1 MDPRAAGSGVWA
13 PRACP
18 SARPRR
24 SGMER
29 EPGLR
34 GERARKPPL
43 SVAGVGAS
51 PQVRGRSGGGA
62 GGEKGL
68 AFSLSLFL
76 QFAALRSCLVA
87 AAFQIEI
94 DSSEQGGGV
103 PKRCCAVVVV
113 VHLRGLVGGFV
124 IFILVPR

>member
-1 MDPRAAGSGVWA
+1 
-13 PRACP
+13 
-18 SARPRR
+18 
-24 SGMER
+24 MER

-68 AFSLSLFL
+68 AFSLSLFF

-94 DSSEQGGGV
+94 DSSEQGGSPKGAALWWWLFTCGALLGV
-103 PKRCCAVVVV
+103 LLFLSWYLGELFPKPAL
-113 VHLRGLVGGFV
+113 LRFGPS
-124 IFILVPR
+124 VPAAKRTALI